1 MYQRHCFVPYVS
13 HINANSFTVNIWWRQ
28 WDTALKEQAIQ
39 FARQTREAA
48 NSEAC
53 KVRSQIEDAMLRLSK
68 ELQAYVTVGFSYSLL
83 GGGLQMLEADEVLA
97 RLEKLVTWTSNTL
110 QSPMPTQ
117 SVACAIMIFQLGIQG
132 RQTELCTTGGG
143 GGASPTSHDDFIRD
157 CTGHELSG
165 MDHIYCSPWHRA
177 RLGSIKRVLLVLKIV
192 GVLVLVV
199 VLCGGV
205 VW

>member
-1 MYQRHCFVPYVS
+1 M
-13 HINANSFTVNIWWRQ
+13 
-28 WDTALKEQAIQ
+28 
-39 FARQTREAA
+39 
-48 NSEAC
+48 
-53 KVRSQIEDAMLRLSK
+53 RSQIEDAMLRLSK

-143 GGASPTSHDDFIRD
+143 GGASRITI
-157 CTGHELSG
+157 GSG
-165 MDHIYCSPWHRA
+165 VSA
-177 RLGSIKRVLLVLKIV
+177 RSRSCLIMSGGASGGLMFGSFFFFLLKITIIRRYN
-192 GVLVLVV
+192 
-199 VLCGGV
+199 
-205 VW
+205 